1 MAVSLRWLAAILL
14 ALALSACGG
23 DNRKLIDAPAADL
36 AAEGR
41 AVKGV
46 LQGAKV
52 SAYTFDEEGQPTR
65 FLATTL
71 TDSQGYFSFPELPQE
86 LIRLVVEAAGDG
98 SSTML
103 CDAADGCGEGVAF
116 GQPMPLPDDFQLISL
131 LPAGRPAGSVA
142 ITPLTH
148 IAALWAEQFPLGVT
162 DQTAILALSQVAAVF
177 GLDENFAWQMPIDVT
192 DPAELSAATGSA
204 QSHGFL
210 SAAFAQLGG
219 GTNAQQVIAEYV
231 QAFIDNGGQLPVGQ
245 GSGNLQDLAEAAQSV
260 AQQFADGEIDLTTLI
275 GSLQH
280 VYSQWTGPLTVVTGS
295 SGYDEAAMAR
305 AMAPLDDLDSYLRTA
320 GIDETGTFLASQ
332 KHQLD
337 WLYGQHTLDLAEV
350 SLGSALTVI
359 QAAVVTDLMLSQLPP
374 GFPVPPSL
382 PLDVQGMPELTAVVT
397 VATRQLAISGIHNG
411 QTVNVVVDL
420 APLIA
425 GLSSGELSYAATA
438 SVSNEDITG
447 ELQGTLD
454 IDLYETNFAPLLAT
468 LADAVVSG
476 GDLNSAALIDELLD
490 LLANLQVRAHVIG
503 DAAIYKTDDQE
514 FGFYGQLDA
523 WGEVN
528 TRVLTAQAAG
538 PLLSLHI
545 ESGELVSPDGD
556 RLFSLEGVP
565 ALHVD
570 IRESAT
576 LQAAFGFKA
585 FGLPVFEVE
594 ADGELSGLGDLVTQ
608 LIQQGSAEGVNPEA
622 LLAVVAGLDF
632 SVLEIQGTA
641 AIQGDGKEWQF
652 TLDGL
657 RLDATAAN
665 DTDVALSFFLTGL
678 NGGYIYSSDQLVATV
693 AFDWQNLG
701 ATIHF
706 LNGESRSY
714 FAGPITDILPQELID
729 LFAGL
734 LGSLLGSI

>member
-1 MAVSLRWLAAILL
+1 MTGSLRWLSVLLL
-14 ALALSACGG
+14 AFGLSACGG
-23 DNRKLIDAPAADL
+23 DDRSGSAQEDRSAQ
-36 AAEGR
+36 GR
-41 AVKGV
+41 VVKGV
-46 LQGAKV
+46 LQGAQV
-52 SAYTFDEEGQPTR
+52 TAYAFDDQRQPSR
-65 FLATTL
+65 FLATTV
-71 TDSQGYFSFPELPQE
+71 TDDQGYFSFPELPAE
-86 LIRLVVEAAGDG
+86 LVRLVVEAAPDG
-98 SSTML
+98 SSSML
-103 CDAADGCGEGVAF
+103 CDAASGCGDGIAF
-116 GQPMPLPDDFQLISL
+116 GQAMPLPEGFQLISL
-131 LPAGRPAGSVA
+131 LPADRPQGSVA
-142 ITPLTH
+142 VTPLTH

-162 DQTAILALSQVAAVF
+162 DQAATLALSQVAEVF
-177 GLDENFAWQMPIDVT
+177 GLDAGFAWQTPIDVT

-219 GTNAQQVIAEYV
+219 GTDAQQVIAEYV

-359 QAAVVTDLMLSQLPP
+359 EAAVITDLLSSQGYPLPT
-374 GFPVPPSL
+374 L
-382 PLDVQGMPELTAVVT
+382 PLVVRGMPELSAVVT
-397 VATRQLAISGIHNG
+397 IATRTLTISGIHNG

-425 GLSSGELSYAATA
+425 GLSSGELSYDATA

-576 LQAAFGFKA
+576 LQAAFGFEA
-585 FGLPVFEVE
+585 FGLPLFEVE
-594 ADGELSGLGDLVTQ
+594 AGGELSGLGDLFTQ
-608 LIQQGSAEGVNPEA
+608 FSEQVSEQGLAPDT
-622 LLAVVAGLDF
+622 LLAMVAGLNF
-632 SVLEIQGTA
+632 SVLDIQGTA
-641 AIQGDGKEWQF
+641 AIQGDGKQWQF

-678 NGGYIYSSDQLVATV
+678 NGGYIYSGDQLVATV

-706 LNGESRSY
+706 LNGEARSY
-714 FAGPITDILPQELID
+714 FAGLISDILPQELID

-734 LGSLLGSI
+734 LGVMLDPSL

>member
-1 MAVSLRWLAAILL
+1 MAVSLRWLTALLL

-23 DNRKLIDAPAADL
+23 DDSRFVDAPADL

-52 SAYTFDEEGQPTR
+52 SAYAFDEQGQPTR

-71 TDSQGYFSFPELPQE
+71 TDGQGYFSFPELPEE
-86 LIRLVVEAAGDG
+86 LIRLVVEAADDG
-98 SSTML
+98 SSMML

-192 DPAELSAATGSA
+192 DPAELSAATGAA

-219 GTNAQQVIAEYV
+219 GTDAQQVIAEYV

-260 AQQFADGEIDLTTLI
+260 AQQFADGDIDLTTLI
-275 GSLQH
+275 GSLQR

-305 AMAPLDDLDSYLRTA
+305 AMAPLNDLDSYLRTA

-359 QAAVVTDLMLSQLPP
+359 QAAVITDLLTSQGYP
-374 GFPVPPSL
+374 FPSL
-382 PLDVQGMPELTAVVT
+382 PLDVQGMPELSAVVT
-397 VATRQLAISGIHNG
+397 IATRTLTISGIHNG

-420 APLIA
+420 APLID

-468 LADAVVSG
+468 LAEAVVSG
-476 GDLNSAALIDELLD
+476 GDLNSAAFIDELLD

-503 DAAIYKTDDQE
+503 EAAIYQTDDQE

-576 LQAAFGFKA
+576 LQAAFGFEA

-632 SVLEIQGTA
+632 SVLDIQGTA
-641 AIQGDGKEWQF
+641 AIQGDGKQWQF

-678 NGGYIYSSDQLVATV
+678 NGGYIYSNDQLVATV

-729 LFAGL
+729 LFADVLGGL
-734 LGSLLGSI
+734 LGSI